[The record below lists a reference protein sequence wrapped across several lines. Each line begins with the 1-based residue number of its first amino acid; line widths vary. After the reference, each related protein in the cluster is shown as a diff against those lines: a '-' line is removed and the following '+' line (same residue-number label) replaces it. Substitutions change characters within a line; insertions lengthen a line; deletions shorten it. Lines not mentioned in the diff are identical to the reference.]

1 MLIKLF
7 WFVSVA
13 VVDVIL
19 FYVDVFYVYVD
30 VPILLFEIIAS
41 FFLNIS
47 FLCILFQVSTRRS
60 FFFFFLFYNARFS
73 IFVFSSTITIQYI
86 MVGIYNGKSLN

>member
-13 VVDVIL
+13 VVEVIL
-19 FYVDVFYVYVD
+19 FYVDVD
-30 VPILLFEIIAS
+30 VPILLFAAS
-41 FFLNIS
+41 FSRFPSYVVFSKLVPVG
-47 FLCILFQVSTRRS
+47 LFS
-60 FFFFFLFYNARFS
+60 FFFLFYNARIS

-86 MVGIYNGKSLN
+86 MAGIYNGKSLN